1 MGKVQHDLKLVSGR
15 ARVPAD
21 GQVVWNPISTGNA
34 IGYRHLG
41 DGLGT
46 WWARTRVDGKLKY
59 GRLQGIDQLP
69 ASKQY
74 DAALKAANKWIE
86 HIQSG
91 GTFELVTVEDA
102 CKAYAEDITDEAKRT
117 RTYADF
123 RRCVFDD
130 PLAKV
135 KLADLRPRH
144 LGDWR
149 KRIESLPVR
158 VGRGAKLRERERAPG
173 SINREMVPLRA
184 ALNRAYDRGE
194 IATDMAWRSELKRI
208 GNANRRREL
217 LLSPRDRTKLVKH
230 ASSIARPF
238 LQALSLLPLRPGA
251 MAALTVADWDR
262 KASTLRV
269 PKDKVKAYEGRRFK
283 VPPAAAAFFTE
294 HCKGKL
300 PTAPIFADAAG
311 AAWTRHTWK
320 DEVRDAAKA
329 AGLPVETTAYS
340 LRHSLL
346 TEIIDGGAPLAV
358 VAKVAG
364 TSVDE
369 LSKTYHHLTDDSS
382 VAALALVGRAL

>member
-1 MGKVQHDLKLVSGR
+1 MAVYLDKVGER
-15 ARVPAD
+15 AGLPVD
-21 GQVVWNPISTGNA
+21 GQIVWERISTGNA
-34 IGYRHLG
+34 LGFRHLG
-41 DGLGT
+41 DGIGT
-46 WWARTRVDGKLKY
+46 WWTRTRVDGKQKY
-59 GRLQGIDQLP
+59 GRLQGIDHLP
-69 ASKQY
+69 GAKQHA
-74 DAALKAANKWIE
+74 AALKAANKWIE

-91 GTFELVTVEDA
+91 GTDELDTVEDA
-102 CKAYAEDITDEAKRT
+102 CRAYADAITDEAKRI

-130 PLAKV
+130 PIASV

-144 LGDWR
+144 IGDWR

-158 VGRGAKLRERERAPG
+158 VGNGSKLRERARAPG

-208 GNANRRREL
+208 KNANRRREL
-217 LLSPRDRTKLVKH
+217 LLSPRDRASLIKH
-230 ASSIARPF
+230 ASPTARPF

-283 VPPAAAAFFTE
+283 VPPAVAAFFTE

-300 PTAPIFADAAG
+300 PAAPIFPDATG
-311 AAWTRHTWK
+311 APWTRHTWK
-320 DEVRDAAKA
+320 DEVHDAAKA
-329 AGLPVETTAYS
+329 AKLPAETTAYS

-364 TSVDE
+364 TSVEE

-382 VAALALVGRAL
+382 VAALALVGGAA